1 MNILGIAVLWFK
13 CCGSYWALE
22 KQEKPSAMPQLCPL
36 VCFSQALQFLDYY
49 YRGGSRRVVQGVHI
63 LPRWVDMY
71 CIIDAPP
78 FKNIPDLSLYYHST
92 EAHTWYV
99 LSFLINT
106 HICDFLGLQ
115 VLYTLLKNIENES
128 ASQSFYQTYYIMIV
142 QHVLSVVTDT
152 SHTAS
157 LSMHAT
163 ILAHMFSLAD
173 TGKISE
179 PLFNAS
185 EVQYPSNEVW

>member
-1 MNILGIAVLWFK
+1 MQGCTSSPDELICTALLMLEIRNVLTMNGAPLLKISQI
-13 CCGSYWALE
+13 
-22 KQEKPSAMPQLCPL
+22 CPCIITVQKHMRGT
-36 VCFSQALQFLDYY
+36 VCFIFLNA
-49 YRGGSRRVVQGVHI
+49 
-63 LPRWVDMY
+63 
-71 CIIDAPP
+71 C
-78 FKNIPDLSLYYHST
+78 
-92 EAHTWYV
+92 
-99 LSFLINT
+99 
-106 HICDFLGLQ
+106 ICDFLGLQ

-185 EVQYPSNEVW
+185 EVQYPSNEV